1 MGANPLFVSTSELR
15 LRARFVVVNDRMPH
29 RNEHCALCGGIVQKG
44 YVRDALTRLLF
55 CDTQCFA
62 GHAFSIKKQ
71 PGTCHEMRKA

>member
-29 RNEHCALCGGIVQKG
+29 RNEHCALCGGIVHKG